1 MNRYTCPSC
10 RKVVKDLIMTD
21 EKGLICISCAKK
33 IGAQLKPSTK
43 PGELKFSVSV
53 EPAKGRAG
61 NILYYRAYINVRKYT
76 KFKHGGYG
84 WAGMFGFPDSLDPD
98 LHYSTKES
106 AREAGRR
113 AIETFKAKVAKDPSY
128 KFCLKRNATGTW
140 N

>member
-1 MNRYTCPSC
+1 MSKYFCSSC
-10 RKVVKDLIMTD
+10 KTVVKDLIMTD
-21 EKGLICISCAKK
+21 EKGLICIPCAKK
-33 IGAQLKPSTK
+33 IGAQLKPDIK
-43 PGELKFSVSV
+43 PGELRFSVTV
-53 EPAKGRAG
+53 EPAKGRSG

-84 WAGMFGFPDSLDPD
+84 WAGMYGFPDALDPD

-106 AREAGRR
+106 AREAGKK
-113 AIETFKAKVAKDPSY
+113 AIEKFKAKMAQDKNY